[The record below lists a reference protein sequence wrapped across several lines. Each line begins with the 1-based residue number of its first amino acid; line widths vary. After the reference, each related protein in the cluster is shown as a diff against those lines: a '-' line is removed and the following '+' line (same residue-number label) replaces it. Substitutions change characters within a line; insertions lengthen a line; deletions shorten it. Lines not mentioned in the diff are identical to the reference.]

1 MAEDAEPVDHFV
13 SASLVLKACLAS
25 CCEDAKKR
33 ALRARFAF
41 NIPA

>member
-1 MAEDAEPVDHFV
+1 MAEDEEPVHHSL

-25 CCEDAKKR
+25 CCEDKKKR